1 MFIKVLSKN
10 NKSYI
15 INTDYIVKMYE
26 HEDHTII
33 IFNNNASISLK
44 QNYEDFLN
52 TLIKMGVKI
61 TDVSR

>member
-26 HEDHTII
+26 HEDHITI
-33 IFNNNASISLK
+33 IFNNKASIS
-44 QNYEDFLN
+44 
-52 TLIKMGVKI
+52 
-61 TDVSR
+61 

>member
-10 NKSYI
+10 NKSCI

-26 HEDHTII
+26 HEDHITI
-33 IFNNNASISLK
+33 IFNNKASISLK

>member
-10 NKSYI
+10 NKNYI

-26 HEDHTII
+26 HKDHITI

-61 TDVSR
+61 TDVSK

>member
-1 MFIKVLSKN
+1 
-10 NKSYI
+10 
-15 INTDYIVKMYE
+15 MYE